1 MHSLLSITDTH
12 APMCF
17 CGNCGSVLQLGWHGD
32 TYREFRCK
40 IGQLLRYTVHA
51 HVHVHVCTSWCTKS

>member
-1 MHSLLSITDTH
+1 
-12 APMCF
+12 MCF

-40 IGQLLRYTVHA
+40 IGQLLRTCLLLGVLSPRGLSYIYRLGNVRAMVT
-51 HVHVHVCTSWCTKS
+51 CLGDF